1 MERSLSRQGSTLA
14 GIGSSGGGMGGGRQG
29 AAAAAAAA
37 AASMLVVKNT
47 DVEKGI
53 VIELFQ
59 LSFHKVRRNR
69 TNVMAMQNFMSG
81 GSGSNNP
88 GNNGS
93 FNIDTGNRAG
103 SGFRRTNSSSSF
115 GHRAGEGGSGN
126 G

>member
-1 MERSLSRQGSTLA
+1 M
-14 GIGSSGGGMGGGRQG
+14 
-29 AAAAAAAA
+29 
-37 AASMLVVKNT
+37 
-47 DVEKGI
+47 
-53 VIELFQ
+53 
-59 LSFHKVRRNR
+59 SFHKVRRNR

-126 G
+126 GPGLGGVGGLWGDMFFARQRVEPGAPLHRRGESGGGSGSRSA